1 MLHQCL
7 SSRSCCWV
15 QIPAIS
21 SNPVLSVSRRVTDS
35 SGRSFPQATFRASFD
50 EWPVL
55 SDIQQARSMSCHHFT
70 PAGLWT
76 RICHVRWLAAGMI
89 MYSLMLYALD
99 TNFLRPPPPPSLP
112 PPPAPPTST
121 TPNTCPAHS
130 QHTPQHTWTLDPW
143 LCHSQA
149 REPDWTVS
157 TTSGP
162 YTGHAGP
169 EGSNGPGHSPP
180 ADSCSFPAP
189 THQQRMHSHSEPAVP
204 TPPALPAR
212 HTSAACQE

>member
-1 MLHQCL
+1 MYGHWGWHIALIRRLLPVLQDSLEGVHRPTMLHQCL

-89 MYSLMLYALD
+89 MYSLMLNALD
-99 TNFLRPPPPPSLP
+99 TNFLRPPPPPPFLHHQP
-112 PPPAPPTST
+112 HPPAPLPTHAQHIANT
-121 TPNTCPAHS
+121 HPNTH
-130 QHTPQHTWTLDPW
+130 
-143 LCHSQA
+143 
-149 REPDWTVS
+149 
-157 TTSGP
+157 GP
-162 YTGHAGP
+162 
-169 EGSNGPGHSPP
+169 
-180 ADSCSFPAP
+180 
-189 THQQRMHSHSEPAVP
+189 
-204 TPPALPAR
+204 
-212 HTSAACQE
+212 